1 MKTAKD
7 PRHLNRIRVMQ
18 NLFAWDFNHKQ
29 KLENERSKEIID
41 NLGEIDGL
49 IVQAAPQ
56 WPLEKIN
63 KIDLSILRQAVFEL
77 NHDRDVPDKVIIDE
91 AVELGKEYGSESSPS
106 FINGVLGKL
115 MAQKESG
122 DFTKE

>member
-1 MKTAKD
+1 MKTAND
-7 PRHLNRIRVMQ
+7 PRHLSRIRVMQ
-18 NLFAWDFNHKQ
+18 DLFAWDFNHETN
-29 KLENERSKEIID
+29 LVSERSKEVVGDLGKID
-41 NLGEIDGL
+41 HL
-49 IVQAAPQ
+49 ITEAAPQ

-77 NHDRDVPDKVIIDE
+77 RQDDDVPEKVIIDE

-115 MAQKESG
+115 MALRESG